1 MHSIN
6 EKLIYFFLT
15 ILFFGSTIYLLI
27 GTGSR
32 FLIVIPFII
41 YVILITKI
49 ARNKKILKF
58 VKSDFNELGYELI
71 SERSL
76 KNFESEIEIKPAIL
90 TTGNTPIKNYKNK
103 YKRIFIAKTKKGQL
117 FELNTIVT
125 ENKDGKIKIE
135 IKEKKKL

>member
-41 YVILITKI
+41 YVILIIKI

-58 VKSDFNELGYELI
+58 VKNDFNELGYELI

-76 KNFESEIEIKPAIL
+76 KKFESEIEIKPAIL